1 MKSERLILPESP
13 FPKVLQQFPAS
24 TVYAIKINVV
34 SFSYGIGAFQSS
46 VLALSPGMI
55 KSVLKAFQ
63 SRFSL
68 LDFSGCT
75 ERDLS
80 IYLSTNYYLV
90 PCDFYTLTIYSNPFQ
105 SRFSLL
111 DFSGCTACWFFKVSF
126 GGAGYFFTRCKA
138 WGV

>member
-55 KSVLKAFQ
+55 KSVLKAFK
-63 SRFSL
+63 
-68 LDFSGCT
+68 
-75 ERDLS
+75 
-80 IYLSTNYYLV
+80 
-90 PCDFYTLTIYSNPFQ
+90 